1 MARPKKLLTES
12 DIQRLQTITR
22 GDNTAAVGYRLAAV
36 RTYVNHSAAEVASF
50 FGVTTETVIRWVSKY
65 HEHGVAGLCNQSRGH
80 RIMKLTGE
88 NADAVRHWLN
98 NDCNSKGEYVHWTL
112 QRLSLEIKQIYER
125 DISVAAL
132 GVTLK
137 KMGIVLKRPRPMHYN
152 SSPEKREEFKKKS
165 SQCDRNAQEKP

>member
-1 MARPKKLLTES
+1 M
-12 DIQRLQTITR
+12 
-22 GDNTAAVGYRLAAV
+22 
-36 RTYVNHSAAEVASF
+36 
-50 FGVTTETVIRWVSKY
+50 
-65 HEHGVAGLCNQSRGH
+65 
-80 RIMKLTGE
+80 
-88 NADAVRHWLN
+88 
-98 NDCNSKGEYVHWTL
+98 HWTL
-112 QRLSLEIKQIYER
+112 QRLSLEIKQIYEL